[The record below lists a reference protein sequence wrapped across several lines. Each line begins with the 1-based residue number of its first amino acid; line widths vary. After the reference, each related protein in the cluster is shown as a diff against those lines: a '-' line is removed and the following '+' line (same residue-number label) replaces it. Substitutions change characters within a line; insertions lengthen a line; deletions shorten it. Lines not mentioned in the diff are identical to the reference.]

1 MFRSKAHFLMLSN
14 LKYLELQDLLL
25 KRFQVFKNEEIRIL
39 KKENMKCILYEWAKF
54 LIKENYNTNIT
65 YIPQEVLH
73 NNKVQDILKNDIDC
87 KWLVNKIHI
96 SNDKNININSSNNFE
111 ELKKKKDALHF
122 DEYPNLFY
130 YEYPQFPYNYYDKK
144 KMSNFYSLIKFPYKD
159 ILNISKNIKN
169 ISNEEEQKTKNDQ
182 TNNNVSN
189 NEENKKNQDIVH
201 MNNNNVNYTDHS
213 YVYAPCEM
221 ETSKENYNQTHID

>member
-1 MFRSKAHFLMLSN
+1 MFRSKAHFLMLAN

-54 LIKENYNTNIT
+54 LIQENYNTNIT

-73 NNKVQDILKNDIDC
+73 NKKVQDILKNDIDC
-87 KWLVNKIHI
+87 EWLVNKIHI
-96 SNDKNININSSNNFE
+96 SKDENININSTNNIE
-111 ELKKKKDALHF
+111 ELKKKKDALHY

-169 ISNEEEQKTKNDQ
+169 ISNEEEQKTINNQ

-189 NEENKKNQDIVH
+189 IEENKINKDIVH
-201 MNNNNVNYTDHS
+201 INNNNVNYTDHS

-221 ETSKENYNQTHID
+221 ETSKENYNQTEID